1 MLKIVNMIPNA
12 WSDEENQDCEPNLS
26 VNQVNPSEIIGTAF
40 TFDNPAGT
48 SAISPA
54 MTGNWAPFFSSV
66 DGGDTWTLQFVLPSA
81 TGDQLPTWDVT
92 SRYGGSSGE
101 VYSGLISPGGFTI
114 SASVARRTPA
124 RSRRHDVGDR
134 RPALPGGNHDRRRR
148 DQPRP
153 LIRRL

>member
-54 MTGNWAPFFSSV
+54 MTGNWRSFFSSV
-66 DGGDTWTLQFVLPSA
+66 DGGDTWALQFVLPSA

-92 SRYGGSSGE
+92 VRYGGSSGE
-101 VYSGLISPGGFTI
+101 VYSGLISPGGI
-114 SASVARRTPA
+114 HDSHRPRAERRHA
-124 RSRRHDVGDR
+124 ADEHDVGDR
-134 RPALPGGNHDRRRR
+134 RPALLGGNHDRRRR